1 MHVLALLHRWIG
13 AIGGLLLAVLGLT
26 GTLLVWRDEL
36 TFVAHAGDP
45 VRADPA
51 ALARVVRLISDG
63 ARPIDRITFAG
74 DGLGVHQVLFRDG
87 GGAYLSQAGET
98 VARWSA
104 SWQRPE
110 LWLFDLHH
118 RLLIGDTGETITGVA
133 GLVGLFFVVT
143 GVLLWWRT
151 RRRFRLRLWPATMKS
166 GAIVHHHRDLG
177 VVAAPLL
184 LVSLVTGVLMVFPAL
199 GGSLIAEARSRPP
212 KVEEHR
218 AASAARD
225 LAPLFQAAAA
235 TFPGAE
241 FRRLQWPRKAGSPIV
256 LRLRQPFEW
265 TPNGRTFVYA
275 DPATLAIVGRADPV
289 EGGSAAS
296 IREKLYPIHAA
307 KTGGVLWKLAMSMS
321 GVALAL
327 LGSLA
332 VYAFWRTQWNIL
344 GAKRRKSKDRSQ
356 LKMQDLASTKR

>member
-13 AIGGLLLAVLGLT
+13 AIGSLLLAVLGLT

-45 VRADPA
+45 VRADPV
-51 ALARVVRLISDG
+51 ALARVVGQLSNA

-104 SWQRPE
+104 AWQRPE

-166 GAIVHHHRDLG
+166 GAIVHQHRDLG

-199 GGSLIAEARSRPP
+199 GGSLIAEARPRPP
-212 KVEEHR
+212 KLEGHR
-218 AASAARD
+218 AAPPARD
-225 LAPLFQAAAA
+225 VAPLFQAAAA
-235 TFPGAE
+235 AFPGAE
-241 FRRLQWPRKAGSPIV
+241 FRRLQWPRKAGAPIV

-275 DPATLAIVGRADPV
+275 DPATLAILGRVDPAK
-289 EGGSAAS
+289 GGAAGAL
-296 IREKLYPIHAA
+296 REKLYPIHAA
-307 KTGGVLWKLAMSMS
+307 KTGGLAWKLAMTAS
-321 GVALAL
+321 GLALTL

-332 VYAFWRTQWNIL
+332 VYAFWRTQWHIRQ
-344 GAKRRKSKDRSQ
+344 ATRRKRH
-356 LKMQDLASTKR
+356 AR

>member
-1 MHVLALLHRWIG
+1 MHFLALLHRWIG
-13 AIGGLLLAVLGLT
+13 AIGGLLLALLGLT

-36 TFVAHAGDP
+36 TFAPHAGDP

-51 ALARVVRLISDG
+51 SLANAVASVASG
-63 ARPIDRITFAG
+63 PQPIDRITFAG
-74 DGLGVHQVLFRDG
+74 DGLGVHQVVFKDG
-87 GGAYLSQAGET
+87 SGAYLSQAGET

-104 SWQRPE
+104 AWQRPE

-118 RLLIGDTGETITGVA
+118 RLLIGDLGETITGIA

-143 GVLLWWRT
+143 GLLLWWRT
-151 RRRFRLRLWPATMKS
+151 RRRFRLRPWPATMKP

-199 GGSLIAEARSRPP
+199 GGGLLAEARSRPP
-212 KVEEHR
+212 RVEAR
-218 AASAARD
+218 AEQGRRD
-225 LAPLFQAAAA
+225 LMPLFEAAAA
-235 TFPGAE
+235 MFPNAE
-241 FRRLQWPRKAGSPIV
+241 FRRLQWPRKAGTPIA

-275 DPATLAIVGRADPV
+275 DPVTLAIIGRADPAK
-289 EGGSAAS
+289 GGAAAS

-307 KTGGVLWKLAMSMS
+307 KTGGLAWKLAMSAS
-321 GVALAL
+321 GVALTL

-332 VYAFWRTQWNIL
+332 VYAFWRTRWNIHR
-344 GAKRRKSKDRSQ
+344 ANRRKAKGRPGQ
-356 LKMQDLASTKR
+356 ARRTAAKLP

>member
-1 MHVLALLHRWIG
+1 MHILALLHRWIG

-51 ALARVVRLISDG
+51 ALGKVAGLISDG
-63 ARPIDRITFAG
+63 GRPIDRITFAG

-98 VARWSA
+98 VTRWSA
-104 SWQRPE
+104 AWQRPE

-118 RLLIGDTGETITGVA
+118 RLLIGDAGETITGIA
-133 GLVGLFFVVT
+133 ALVGLFFVAT
-143 GVLLWWRT
+143 GMVLWWRT
-151 RRRFRLRLWPATMKS
+151 RRRFRLRAWPATMKP
-166 GAIVHHHRDLG
+166 GAIVHHHRDMG

-184 LVSLVTGVLMVFPAL
+184 LVSLLTGVLMVFPAL
-199 GGSLIAEARSRPP
+199 GGGMLAEARPHLP
-212 KVEEHR
+212 KVEGHR
-218 AASAARD
+218 KAPAHQD
-225 LAPLFQAAAA
+225 LAPLFRAAAA

-241 FRRLQWPRKAGSPIV
+241 FRRLQWPRKTGAPIV

-265 TPNGRTFVYA
+265 TPNGRTFIYA
-275 DPATLAIVGRADPV
+275 DPVTLAILGHADPA
-289 EGGSAAS
+289 EGGPGAS

-307 KTGGVLWKLAMSMS
+307 KTGGVLWKLAMSVS
-321 GVALAL
+321 GVALTL

-332 VYAFWRTQWNIL
+332 VYGFWRTQWNVRSAIR
-344 GAKRRKSKDRSQ
+344 KKSKGRLQAAAPDVAQIR
-356 LKMQDLASTKR
+356 R

>member
-1 MHVLALLHRWIG
+1 MHLLALLHRWIG
-13 AIGGLLLAVLGLT
+13 AIGGLLLALLGLT

-51 ALARVVRLISDG
+51 LLARAVASLSSG
-63 ARPIDRITFAG
+63 PQPIDRITFAG
-74 DGLGVHQVLFRDG
+74 EGLGVHQVVFRDG
-87 GGAYLSQAGET
+87 SGAYLSQAGET

-118 RLLIGDTGETITGVA
+118 RLLIGDTGEAITGVA

-151 RRRFRLRLWPATMKS
+151 RHRFRLRPWPATMKS

-184 LVSLVTGVLMVFPAL
+184 LVSLLTGVLMVFPAL
-199 GGSLIAEARSRPP
+199 GGGLLAEARSRPP
-212 KVEEHR
+212 RVEVR
-218 AASAARD
+218 AAQASRD
-225 LAPLFQAAAA
+225 LRPLFEAAAA
-235 TFPGAE
+235 RFPGAE
-241 FRRLQWPRKAGSPIV
+241 LRRLQWPRKPGAPIV
-256 LRLRQPFEW
+256 LRLRQSFEW

-275 DPATLAIVGRADPV
+275 DPVTLAIVGRADPAT
-289 EGGSAAS
+289 GGVAAS

-307 KTGGVLWKLAMSMS
+307 KIGGPAWKLAMSMS
-321 GVALAL
+321 GLALAL

-332 VYAFWRTQWNIL
+332 VYAFWRTQWHIRQ
-344 GAKRRKSKDRSQ
+344 AKRRKRKARVEQERGTPS
-356 LKMQDLASTKR
+356 ASRG

>member
-45 VRADPA
+45 VRADPV
-51 ALARVVRLISDG
+51 ALARVVGHLSNA

-104 SWQRPE
+104 AWQRPE

-166 GAIVHHHRDLG
+166 GAIVHQHRDLG

-199 GGSLIAEARSRPP
+199 GGSLIAEARPRPP
-212 KVEEHR
+212 KLEGHR
-218 AASAARD
+218 AAPPARD
-225 LAPLFQAAAA
+225 VAPLFQAAAA
-235 TFPGAE
+235 AFPGAE
-241 FRRLQWPRKAGSPIV
+241 FRRLQWPRKAGAPIV
-256 LRLRQPFEW
+256 LRLRQRFEW

-275 DPATLAIVGRADPV
+275 DPATLAILGRVDPAK
-289 EGGSAAS
+289 GGAAGAL
-296 IREKLYPIHAA
+296 REKLYPIHAA
-307 KTGGVLWKLAMSMS
+307 KTGGLAWKLAMTAS
-321 GVALAL
+321 GLALTL

-332 VYAFWRTQWNIL
+332 VYAFWRTQWHIRQ
-344 GAKRRKSKDRSQ
+344 ATRRKRH
-356 LKMQDLASTKR
+356 AR

>member
-1 MHVLALLHRWIG
+1 MHLLALLHRWIG
-13 AIGGLLLAVLGLT
+13 AIGGLLLALLGLT

-51 ALARVVRLISDG
+51 SLAKAVAMISG
-63 ARPIDRITFAG
+63 GSQPIDRVTFAG
-74 DGLGVHQVLFRDG
+74 DGLGVHQVVFKDG
-87 GGAYLSQAGET
+87 SGAYLSQAGET

-143 GVLLWWRT
+143 GILLWWRT
-151 RRRFRLRLWPATMKS
+151 RRRFRLRAWPMTMKP

-184 LVSLVTGVLMVFPAL
+184 LVSLVTGVLMVFPVL
-199 GGSLIAEARSRPP
+199 GGGLLAEARPRPP
-212 KVEEHR
+212 RVEVREVQGR
-218 AASAARD
+218 RD
-225 LAPLFQAAAA
+225 LRPLFEAAAA
-235 TFPGAE
+235 IFPGAE
-241 FRRLQWPRKAGSPIV
+241 FRRLQWPRKAGAPIV

-275 DPATLAIVGRADPV
+275 DPATLAVVGRADPAA
-289 EGGSAAS
+289 GGLAAS
-296 IREKLYPIHAA
+296 IREKLYPVHAA
-307 KTGGVLWKLAMSMS
+307 KIGGPAWKLAMSVS
-321 GVALAL
+321 GIALTL

-332 VYAFWRTQWNIL
+332 VYAFWRTQWNVRR
-344 GAKRRKSKDRSQ
+344 AKRRKPRAKVE
-356 LKMQDLASTKR
+356 

>member
-1 MHVLALLHRWIG
+1 MHLLALLHRWIG

-36 TFVAHAGDP
+36 TFVAHAGYP

-51 ALARVVRLISDG
+51 SLAKAVAIISSG
-63 ARPIDRITFAG
+63 PQPIDRITFAG
-74 DGLGVHQVLFRDG
+74 DGLGVHQIVFKDG

-118 RLLIGDTGETITGVA
+118 RLLIGDLGEAITGIA

-151 RRRFRLRLWPATMKS
+151 RRRFRLRPWPATMKP

-199 GGSLIAEARSRPP
+199 GGGLLADGRSRPP
-212 KVEEHR
+212 RVEGR
-218 AASAARD
+218 AEQGSRD
-225 LAPLFQAAAA
+225 LRPLFEAAAA
-235 TFPGAE
+235 MFPDSE
-241 FRRLQWPRKAGSPIV
+241 FRRLQWPRKAGTPIA
-256 LRLRQPFEW
+256 LRLRQSFEW

-275 DPATLAIVGRADPV
+275 DPVTLAIIGRADPAT
-289 EGGSAAS
+289 GGAAAS

-307 KTGGVLWKLAMSMS
+307 KTGGLAWKLAMSAS
-321 GVALAL
+321 GVALAM

-332 VYAFWRTQWNIL
+332 VYAFWRTQWNIHR
-344 GAKRRKSKDRSQ
+344 AKRKKVKGSAR
-356 LKMQDLASTKR
+356 

>member
-1 MHVLALLHRWIG
+1 MHLLALLHRWIG

-26 GTLLVWRDEL
+26 GTLLVWRAEL

-51 ALARVVRLISDG
+51 SLARAVAGTSSG
-63 ARPIDRITFAG
+63 SPPIDRITFAG
-74 DGLGVHQVLFRDG
+74 DGLGVHQVVFRDG
-87 GGAYLSQAGET
+87 SGAYLSQAGET

-118 RLLIGDTGETITGVA
+118 RLLIGDAGEAITGVA
-133 GLVGLFFVVT
+133 GLVGLFFVIT
-143 GVLLWWRT
+143 GALLWWRT
-151 RRRFRLRLWPATMKS
+151 RRRFRLRPWPATMKP

-199 GGSLIAEARSRPP
+199 GGGLLAEARSRPP
-212 KVEEHR
+212 RVEVR
-218 AASAARD
+218 AAQGSRD
-225 LAPLFQAAAA
+225 LRPLFEAAAA
-235 TFPGAE
+235 AFPGAE
-241 FRRLQWPRKAGSPIV
+241 FRRLQWPRKAGAPIA

-275 DPATLAIVGRADPV
+275 DPVTLAIVGRADPAT
-289 EGGSAAS
+289 GGAAAS
-296 IREKLYPIHAA
+296 LREKLYPIHAA
-307 KTGGVLWKLAMSMS
+307 KTGGLAWKLAMSLS
-321 GVALAL
+321 GVALTL

-332 VYAFWRTQWNIL
+332 VYAFWQTQWQIRS
-344 GAKRRKSKDRSQ
+344 AKRRKRKANVPKWEATTPTNLR
-356 LKMQDLASTKR
+356 

>member
-1 MHVLALLHRWIG
+1 MHLLSLLHRWIG

-51 ALARVVRLISDG
+51 SLAKAVAHVSQG
-63 ARPIDRITFAG
+63 AKPVDRITFAG
-74 DGLGVHQVLFRDG
+74 DGLGVHQVIFKDG
-87 GGAYLSQAGET
+87 SGAYVSQAGET

-118 RLLIGDTGETITGVA
+118 RLLIGDAGETITGIA
-133 GLVGLFFVVT
+133 GMVGLFFVVT
-143 GVLLWWRT
+143 GIVLWWRS
-151 RRRFRLRLWPATMKS
+151 RRRFRLRAWPATMRS
-166 GAIVHHHRDLG
+166 GAIVHHHRDMG

-184 LVSLVTGVLMVFPAL
+184 LVSLVTGALMVFPAL
-199 GGSLIAEARSRPP
+199 GGGLIAEARSHLP

-218 AASAARD
+218 AAPASRD
-225 LAPLFQAAAA
+225 VAPLFRAAAA

-241 FRRLQWPRKAGSPIV
+241 FRRLQWPRKAGAPIV
-256 LRLRQPFEW
+256 LRLRQSFEW

-275 DPATLAIVGRADPV
+275 DPVTLGILGRADPT
-289 EGGSAAS
+289 EGGTAAS
-296 IREKLYPIHAA
+296 IREKLYPVHAA
-307 KTGGVLWKLAMSMS
+307 KTGGVLWKLAMSAS
-321 GVALAL
+321 GLALAL

-344 GAKRRKSKDRSQ
+344 GAKRRMSKDRPQ
-356 LKMQDLASTKR
+356 

>member
-1 MHVLALLHRWIG
+1 MHALALLHRWIG

-26 GTLLVWRDEL
+26 GALLVWRDEL
-36 TFVAHAGDP
+36 TVVAHAGDP

-51 ALARVVRLISDG
+51 ALAEVVRLVSDG

-74 DGLGVHQVLFRDG
+74 DGLGVHQVLFGDG

-177 VVAAPLL
+177 VLAAPLL
-184 LVSLVTGVLMVFPAL
+184 LVPLVTGVLMVFPAL
-199 GGSLIAEARSRPP
+199 GGSLLAEARPRPP
-212 KVEEHR
+212 KLEGHR
-218 AASAARD
+218 AAPAARE
-225 LAPLFQAAAA
+225 LAPLFEAAAA
-235 TFPGAE
+235 IFPGAE
-241 FRRLQWPRKAGSPIV
+241 LRRLQWPRKAGAPIV

-275 DPATLAIVGRADPV
+275 DPATLTILGRADPA
-289 EGGSAAS
+289 EGGTVAS

-307 KTGGVLWKLAMSMS
+307 KAGGVLLKLAMSVS

-332 VYAFWRTQWNIL
+332 VYAFWRTQWKIRS
-344 GAKRRKSKDRSQ
+344 AKRSKLKDRSQ
-356 LKMQDLASTKR
+356 AAAQNIAPNRR

>member
-45 VRADPA
+45 VRADPV
-51 ALARVVRLISDG
+51 ALARVVGQLSNA

-104 SWQRPE
+104 AWQRPE

-166 GAIVHHHRDLG
+166 GAIVHQHRDLG

-212 KVEEHR
+212 KVEGHR
-218 AASAARD
+218 AAPAARN

-235 TFPGAE
+235 AFPGAE
-241 FRRLQWPRKAGSPIV
+241 FRRLQWPRKAGAPIV

-275 DPATLAIVGRADPV
+275 DPATLAILGRVDPAK
-289 EGGSAAS
+289 GGAAGAL
-296 IREKLYPIHAA
+296 REKLYPIHAA
-307 KTGGVLWKLAMSMS
+307 KTGGLAWKLAMTAS
-321 GVALAL
+321 GLALTL

-332 VYAFWRTQWNIL
+332 VYAFWRTQWHIRQ
-344 GAKRRKSKDRSQ
+344 ATRRKRH
-356 LKMQDLASTKR
+356 AR

>member
-1 MHVLALLHRWIG
+1 MHILALLHRWIG

-51 ALARVVRLISDG
+51 ALAKVAGLVSG
-63 ARPIDRITFAG
+63 GGRPIDRITFAG

-118 RLLIGDTGETITGVA
+118 RLLIGDTGETITGIA

-143 GVLLWWRT
+143 GVVLWWRT
-151 RRRFRLRLWPATMKS
+151 RRRFRLRAWPATMKS
-166 GAIVHHHRDLG
+166 GAIVHHHRDIG

-184 LVSLVTGVLMVFPAL
+184 LVSMVTGVLMVFPAL
-199 GGSLIAEARSRPP
+199 GGGLIAEARLHPP
-212 KVEEHR
+212 KVEGGR
-218 AASAARD
+218 AVPAHRD
-225 LAPLFQAAAA
+225 LAPLFRAAAA

-241 FRRLQWPRKAGSPIV
+241 FRRLQWPRKTGAPIV
-256 LRLRQPFEW
+256 LRLRQSFEW
-265 TPNGRTFVYA
+265 TPNGRTFIYA
-275 DPATLAIVGRADPV
+275 DPVTLAILDHADPA
-289 EGGSAAS
+289 EGGAGSS

-307 KTGGVLWKLAMSMS
+307 KTGGVLWKLAMSVS
-321 GVALAL
+321 GVALTL

-332 VYAFWRTQWNIL
+332 VYAFWRTQWNIRS
-344 GAKRRKSKDRSQ
+344 ARCRKSKARSQ
-356 LKMQDLASTKR
+356 RAGQNIAPIRR